1 MKSLG
6 LVRKLDDYKRVA
18 IPVEVRKLLNLKE
31 GDSLEFFKDDEGV
44 IIRKHNPSLKEWV
57 YGRLKY
63 MGHMYVCNSIRFNN
77 NYLVNVYNCIYFR
90 WNRQVNKEN

>member
-6 LVRKLDDYKRVA
+6 LVRKVDKLRRVA

-44 IIRKHNPSLKEWV
+44 IIRKHNPSLKEWI
-57 YGRLKY
+57 YERIKY
-63 MGHMYVCNSIRFNN
+63 MGHMHLCNALSFNN
-77 NYLVNVYNCIYFR
+77 NYFVNAYNCINFR
-90 WNRQVNKEN
+90 WSK